1 MPISSLNIRDLGG
14 LPAEGGRVREGVLY
28 RSEGPRNFT
37 PEQLEVLKGL
47 GVRAIIDLRSAHERN
62 EAPHGWQGPDC
73 AWHGLDVNADLR
85 VFGNEGR
92 ERLSRGPELDI
103 AIEAMTDAYREIVG
117 ALLPHWRVIG
127 DELAEGKTPMLVNC
141 TAGKDRTGVSIALLL
156 EIAGVSRE
164 IIMEDYLRSAIF
176 GENLARGETL
186 GPALMASYGF
196 MPSPEQV
203 DALIGVRPDYLQ
215 AAWAEI
221 DRGWRDVP
229 SYFEHA
235 GLNSAQQG
243 RIRSVLVG

>member
-1 MPISSLNIRDLGG
+1 MALSTLNIRDLGG
-14 LPAEGGRVREGVLY
+14 LPAADGHVREGVLL

-37 PEQLEVLKGL
+37 ADQFAALQGKGIK
-47 GVRAIIDLRSAHERN
+47 AIIDLRSAHERN
-62 EAPHGWQGPDC
+62 EAPHDWQGPDC
-73 AWHGLDVNADLR
+73 RWHGLDVNADLR

-92 ERLSRGPELDI
+92 ERLSRGPEPQL
-103 AIEAMTDAYREIVG
+103 AIEAMVDAYREIVG

-127 DELAEGKTPMLVNC
+127 DALIAGATPILVNC

-164 IIMEDYLRSAIF
+164 NIMQDYLRSSIF
-176 GENLARGETL
+176 GENLARSGVLES
-186 GPALMASYGF
+186 ALVASYGF
-196 MPSPEQV
+196 MPSPGQV

-221 DRGWRDVP
+221 GRGWGDAP

-235 GLNSAQQG
+235 GLDAAQQR

>member
-1 MPISSLNIRDLGG
+1 MPLSNLNIRDLGG
-14 LPAEGGRVREGVLY
+14 LPAANGIVRDGVLL

-37 PEQLEVLKGL
+37 PEQFAALKEL
-47 GVRAIIDLRSAHERN
+47 GIKAIIDLRSAHERN

-73 AWHGLDVNADLR
+73 RWHGLDVNADLR

-92 ERLSRGPELDI
+92 ERLSRGPEPEL
-103 AIEAMTDAYREIVG
+103 AIEAMADAYREIVG

-127 DELAEGKTPMLVNC
+127 DELVAGTIPMLVNC

-164 IIMEDYLRSAIF
+164 TIMQDYMRSAIF
-176 GENLARGETL
+176 GENLARGGTL
-186 GPALMASYGF
+186 EPALRASYGF

-235 GLNSAQQG
+235 GLNGAQQR
-243 RIRSVLVG
+243 RIRSALVG